1 MRKTPYDL
9 CENCRWH
16 CDLQLSYSKFYACV
30 YKILEFFNFE
40 QWISNTFRPKHRR
53 VTTSRAPARRPA
65 SASAPRTAQG
75 HTPAVACP
83 FPMRPAIG
91 VLPTARTPRTA
102 PYRLCRRRLPYARR
116 PRLPWH
122 SRFFKVM
129 PSSAQASRPYLNR
142 VPAPP
147 RVAITVCRATHA
159 ATGELT
165 SPSILQCAQS
175 SLNLPWTQ

>member
-1 MRKTPYDL
+1 MTFVKIVGGIVIYNFRIQSFMHVYT
-9 CENCRWH
+9 
-16 CDLQLSYSKFYACV
+16 KFWSFSILNNGSATRLGPNTAASQRRARPRVVPAC
-30 YKILEFFNFE
+30 
-40 QWISNTFRPKHRR
+40 
-53 VTTSRAPARRPA
+53 RPA